1 MATSY
6 DSFMP
11 WVLINCP
18 GVAEVAAVQALKDA
32 AIEFCELTLIHQADH
47 DPVAVVANVTDYDL
61 ESPVTG
67 TRIFKVMRAWYKGK
81 LLTPV
86 APDQVNEPSVYNQ
99 SIPGYDEKFGSPTG
113 FIHKDDS
120 TFSVIPIPDESV
132 ANAITMR
139 VALAPLRSSTTVENF
154 LYENWGEFIAH
165 GANARLL
172 SMIGHPWSN
181 PNAAAYHQTRFRV
194 GINQARLLATK
205 GYTRANLQM
214 QFRRI

>member
-11 WVLINCP
+11 WVLINAP
-18 GVAEVAAVQALKDA
+18 GVAEVAATQALKDT

-47 DPVAVVANVTDYDL
+47 DPIGVVANLPDYDL
-61 ESPVTG
+61 ETPVSG
-67 TRIFKVMRAWYKGK
+67 TRIFKIMRAWYEGK

-86 APDQVNEPSVYNQ
+86 APDQVNDPSVYNQ
-99 SIPGYDEKFGSPTG
+99 SIPGYDEKFGTPSG
-113 FIHKDDS
+113 FIQKDAS
-120 TFSVIPIPDESV
+120 TFSLIPIPETSV
-132 ANAITMR
+132 SSAITMR
-139 VALAPLRSSTTVENF
+139 VALVPLRSATTVADF
-154 LYENWGEFIAH
+154 LYENWGEFISH
-165 GANARLL
+165 GATARLL

-181 PNAAAYHQTRFRV
+181 PPAAAYHQTRYRV